1 MLLFSI
7 SFKYLKLNLSL
18 FNIYRITKELN
29 LN

>member
-7 SFKYLKLNLSL
+7 SFKYLKLNLMNL

-29 LN
+29 